1 MIEQKTDQ
9 FKSDHLRK
17 MHMNE
22 LDYKNDKRLTSVY
35 YFNVDLKFILKA
47 RMHLLTE
54 QFDGKIKEA

>member
-1 MIEQKTDQ
+1 
-9 FKSDHLRK
+9 

-54 QFDGKIKEA
+54 QFDGKIKEAQ

>member
-1 MIEQKTDQ
+1 
-9 FKSDHLRK
+9 

-54 QFDGKIKEA
+54 